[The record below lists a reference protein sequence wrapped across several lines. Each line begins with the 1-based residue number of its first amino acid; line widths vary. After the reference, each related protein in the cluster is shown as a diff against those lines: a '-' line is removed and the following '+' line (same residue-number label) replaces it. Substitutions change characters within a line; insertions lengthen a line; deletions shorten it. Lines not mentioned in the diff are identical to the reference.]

1 MHAQCMVIVHSMV
14 AVQVAGLAGYLN
26 GKARGCSPLALTTVT
41 KQVQESLTTATKQVQ
56 ESLRL
61 SFVLLIT
68 IFSFCFMLSETS
80 LWRLTVRMT
89 FGVVFENI
97 ELSSF
102 FLFLLNCALWGL
114 VIIWVLFL

>member
-14 AVQVAGLAGYLN
+14 AVQVASLAGYLN
-26 GKARGCSPLALTTVT
+26 GKARGCSPLA
-41 KQVQESLTTATKQVQ
+41 LTTATKQVQ